1 MTFAAVLFDLDG
13 TLLDT
18 LEDIADAA
26 NAVLAS
32 QGMPT
37 HPLAAYKQFVGEGV
51 RRLLEK
57 ALPTDHRSDA
67 TVARCSSLFAEEYGR
82 RWNAK
87 SRPYAGILSLIENL
101 KEQRLPL
108 AVLSNKPQ
116 AFTEQCVQHY
126 FPPASFVCVLGQRE
140 GIPPKPDPAGALEIA
155 QALQLPPSQIAYLG
169 DSSIDMQTAVRAGM
183 YAVGAAWGFRS
194 REELLA
200 SGAATIIERP
210 HDLLTIVGGDK
221 L

>member
-1 MTFAAVLFDLDG
+1 MPFSAVLFDLDG

-32 QGMPT
+32 LAMPT
-37 HPLAAYKQFVGEGV
+37 HSIAAYKLFVGEGV
-51 RRLLEK
+51 RRLFEK
-57 ALPTDHRSDA
+57 ALPASHRDPD
-67 TVARCSSLFAEEYGR
+67 TTARCAAQFNDEYGR
-82 RWNAK
+82 RWSER
-87 SRPYAGILSLIENL
+87 SRPYEGVPSLLHVLSAR
-101 KEQRLPL
+101 KLPL

-126 FPPASFVCVLGQRE
+126 FRDVPFARVLGQRD
-140 GIPPKPDPAGALEIA
+140 GIPPKPDPAGAVEIA
-155 QALQLPPSQIAYLG
+155 QALALPPGKIAYLG

-183 YAVGAAWGFRS
+183 FPIGALWGFRS

-200 SGAATIIERP
+200 HGAVAVIERP
-210 HDLLTIVGGDK
+210 PDLIGILERE
-221 L
+221 

>member
-1 MTFAAVLFDLDG
+1 MRFAAVLFDLDG

-37 HPLAAYKQFVGEGV
+37 HPLAAYKLFVGEGV
-51 RRLLEK
+51 KRLIER
-57 ALPTDHRSDA
+57 ALPANHRSA
-67 TVARCSSLFAEEYGR
+67 EMIARCASQFAEEYSR

-87 SRPYAGILSLIENL
+87 TRPYDGILPLLASLIE
-101 KEQRLPL
+101 KHLPL

-116 AFTEQCVQHY
+116 AFTAQCVDHY
-126 FPPASFVCVLGQRE
+126 FPAGTFTCVLGQRE
-140 GIPPKPDPAGALEIA
+140 GVPPKPDPAGAIDIA
-155 QALQLPPSQIAYLG
+155 QRLSLPPAKIAYLG
-169 DSSIDMQTAVRAGM
+169 DSSIDMQTAMRAGM
-183 YAVGAAWGFRS
+183 YPIGALWGFRS

-200 SGAATIIERP
+200 NGAAAVIVRP
-210 HDLLTIVGGDK
+210 DELLSH

>member
-1 MTFAAVLFDLDG
+1 MPFSAVLFDLDG

-26 NAVLAS
+26 NAVLVS

-37 HPLAAYKQFVGEGV
+37 YSAAAYKLFVGEGV
-51 RRLLEK
+51 KRLMEK
-57 ALPTDHRSDA
+57 ALPADRRSA
-67 TVARCSSLFAEEYGR
+67 EAITRCASLFADEYGR

-87 SRPYAGILSLIENL
+87 SRPYDGILPLLNSLRE
-101 KEQRLPL
+101 KHLPL

-116 AFTEQCVQHY
+116 AFTQQCVDHY
-126 FPPASFVCVLGQRE
+126 FLARTFVCVLGQRD
-140 GIPPKPDPAGALEIA
+140 GIPPKPDPAGAIEIA
-155 QALQLPPSQIAYLG
+155 NRLSLPPEKIAYLG

-183 YAVGAAWGFRS
+183 HPIGAAWGFRS

-200 SGAATIIERP
+200 HGAATVIERP
-210 HDLLTIVGGDK
+210 AELVAILGG
-221 L
+221 